1 VTSLADEPSV
11 RGRISVV
18 ARYRAVLFDW
28 RGTLAWD
35 PPLDW
40 WIRRALESV
49 GRAADP
55 ETVEVAAAG
64 LTEAGELAEVLE
76 SELRADRS
84 AELNRSSMML
94 WFDRGGLDAE
104 LAEALYLLD
113 FDPASHPLYPDVPE
127 VLAAIRALGV
137 KIALVSDIHF
147 DLRVDLAEHGVGH
160 LIDTYVLSFEHGI
173 QKPDPRMFAIALDAL
188 DVEAGDALMVGDRAS
203 HDGGAASI
211 GIPTLILPAQHTMQP
226 RGLDTVLRLL
236 A

>member
-1 VTSLADEPSV
+1 M
-11 RGRISVV
+11 

-35 PPLDW
+35 PPLEW
-40 WIRRALESV
+40 WIRRALESL

-55 ETVEVAAAG
+55 HTVEVAVAG
-64 LTEAGELAEVLE
+64 LTVAGERPEVLE
-76 SELRADRS
+76 AELGADRS

-94 WFDRGGLDAE
+94 WFDRGGLDTE

-113 FDPASHPLYPDVPE
+113 FDPASHPLYPDVPQ
-127 VLAAIRALGV
+127 VLAAIKELGV

-147 DLRVDLAEHGVGH
+147 DLRVDLAEDGVGH

-173 QKPDPRMFAIALDAL
+173 QKPDPRMFTLALDAL
-188 DVEAGDALMVGDRAS
+188 DIEACEALMVGDRAS

-211 GIPTLILPAQHTMQP
+211 GIPTLILPAQHALES
-226 RGLDTVLRLL
+226 RGLEAVLRLL